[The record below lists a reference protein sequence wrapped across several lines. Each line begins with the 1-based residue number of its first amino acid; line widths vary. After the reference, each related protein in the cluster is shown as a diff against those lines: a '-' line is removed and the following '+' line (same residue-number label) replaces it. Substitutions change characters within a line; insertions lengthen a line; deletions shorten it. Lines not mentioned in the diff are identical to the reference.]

1 MPTSET
7 IRDRARARLRS
18 APHAERT
25 RRLPSAA
32 RVVVGGE
39 LLSSVGS
46 GTTVP
51 FLLVYLHDACHTP
64 MGVVSLLLV
73 VRAVMALA
81 GATLGGALCDR
92 IGAKAVVVTALVVTA
107 VCSVGMAAAT
117 SPLPGAAAVLAHTA
131 GYTVLAPALD
141 AMLAQAAPG
150 PLRQAAFAWRNTAV
164 NLGGALGAAAA
175 SLTLVVLGTGSGLKL
190 LYVLDAFSFAGFA
203 LLVAVR
209 VTSSPQRA
217 KAMETEP
224 ATASGAGQGGTYAT
238 VAADP
243 VLRRICL
250 LVAFSVATGFAQLQ
264 IGLPTL
270 ATDAGA
276 QAELGWMFAAFMVTS
291 AILQIPVQRRLPG
304 RSRAGVLAAALM
316 CMALAWTVI
325 SISRPSPV
333 TLAVTAAV
341 LAVGGTLFS
350 PVPPT
355 LVNDIAPAAL
365 LGRYNGAHM
374 LAWTGGFA
382 IGAAATSAL
391 LAAGALGALFPLC
404 AAALALTA
412 GHLWYCRGRFL
423 PAPLMGIPVAVSPHP
438 VPKESAS

>member
-1 MPTSET
+1 MPASEA
-7 IRDRARARLRS
+7 IPARLRVRFAS
-18 APHAERT
+18 RAAQA
-25 RRLPSAA
+25 RRLPPAA

-39 LLSSVGS
+39 LLSSIGS

-64 MGVVSLLLV
+64 IGVVGLLLV

-92 IGAKAVVVTALVVTA
+92 IGPKAVVVTALAATA
-107 VCSVGMAAAT
+107 VCSVGMAAAA
-117 SPLPGAAAVLAHTA
+117 SPLPGGAAVLAHTA
-131 GYTVLAPALD
+131 AFTVLAPALD

-164 NLGGALGAAAA
+164 NLGGALGAAVA
-175 SLTLVVLGTGSGLKL
+175 SLTLVVLGSGSGLAL

-209 VTSSPQRA
+209 VVSSPALADRLE
-217 KAMETEP
+217 KEP
-224 ATASGAGQGGTYAT
+224 ATAWAAGRDGTYAT
-238 VAADP
+238 AAADP

-250 LVAFSVATGFAQLQ
+250 LVAFTVATGFAQLQ

-270 ATDAGA
+270 ATAAGT
-276 QAELGWMFAAFMVTS
+276 QAGLGWTFAAFMVTS
-291 AILQIPVQRRLPG
+291 AVLQIPVERRLPG
-304 RSRAGVLAAALM
+304 KSRASVLAAALM

-325 SISRPSPV
+325 SVSRPSPGS
-333 TLAVTAAV
+333 LAVAAAV

-355 LVNDIAPAAL
+355 LVNDIAPSAL

-382 IGAAATSAL
+382 IGAAASSTL
-391 LAAGALGALFPLC
+391 LAAGALRALFPFC

-412 GHLWYCRGRFL
+412 GLLWRRRDRFL
-423 PAPLMGIPVAVSPHP
+423 PAPLMRIPVAPP
-438 VPKESAS
+438 PPPAPKESAP